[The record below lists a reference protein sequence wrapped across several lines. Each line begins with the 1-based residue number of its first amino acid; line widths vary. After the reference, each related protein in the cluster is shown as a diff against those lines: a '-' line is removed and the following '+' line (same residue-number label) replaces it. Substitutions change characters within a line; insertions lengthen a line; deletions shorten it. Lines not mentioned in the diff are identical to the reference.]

1 MTNAQLVRDIL
12 RHSDRGDSARF
23 RALLADDC
31 QWVNPVVQATGADE
45 ITRNVFGFF
54 AAFPRRDHQLR
65 LVVESGEIV
74 AIEGHWVATHESGRS
89 VDAPFAAILQAR
101 SGLIVAVRLYL
112 DTASLMAQLES
123 ALAATRPETNRTT
136 EDHAQNKALYRRW
149 FTDVV
154 SRGDLAAA
162 QEMLAPD
169 YRLHFPGMPGPVDRD
184 GHLRLVAMFRSGF
197 PDWVETVEDV
207 VAEGDRVVAR
217 VVGRGTHLG
226 EFQGVRPTGRR
237 VSATGIGIGR
247 LVDGQIVEAWAAY
260 DALGLLEQLQA
271 ADQAIA

>member
-12 RHSDRGDSARF
+12 RHSDQADSARF

-31 QWVNPVVQATGADE
+31 EWVNPVVQATGADE

-54 AAFPRRDHQLR
+54 AAFPRRDHQLS
-65 LVVESGEIV
+65 LLVESGDTV
-74 AIEGHWVATHESGRS
+74 AIEGHWVATHASGQT
-89 VDAPFAAILQAR
+89 VDAPFAAIMQVRA
-101 SGLIVAVRLYL
+101 GLISAVRLYL
-112 DTASLMAQLES
+112 DTASLMARLQPVG
-123 ALAATRPETNRTT
+123 AAAP
-136 EDHAQNKALYRRW
+136 DHRAQNKALYRRW

-162 QEMLAPD
+162 QEMLAAD

-197 PDWVETVEDV
+197 PDWVETVEDL

-217 VVGRGTHLG
+217 VVGRGTHVG

-237 VSATGIGIGR
+237 VSATGIGIGC
-247 LVDGQIVEAWAAY
+247 LSNGQIVEAWAAY
-260 DALGLLEQLQA
+260 DALGLLEQLQT

>member
-12 RHSDRGDSARF
+12 RHSDRGDSAGF
-23 RALLADDC
+23 RACLADDC
-31 QWVNPVVQATGADE
+31 EWVNPVVKATGADE
-45 ITRNVFGFF
+45 IARNVFGFF
-54 AAFPRRDHQLR
+54 AAFPHRDHQLS
-65 LVVESGEIV
+65 LVVESGDIV
-74 AIEGHWVATHESGRS
+74 AIEGHWVATHESGLS

-101 SGLIVAVRLYL
+101 AGLIVAVRLYL
-112 DTASLMAQLES
+112 DTASLMAQLEP
-123 ALAATRPETNRTT
+123 APAATMA
-136 EDHAQNKALYRRW
+136 EDHERNKALYRRW

-154 SRGDLAAA
+154 SRGDMAAA
-162 QEMLAPD
+162 QELLAAD

-207 VAEGDRVVAR
+207 VAEDDRVVAR

-226 EFQGVRPTGRR
+226 KFQGVRPTGRQ

-247 LVDGQIVEAWAAY
+247 VVGGQIVESWAAY

-271 ADQAIA
+271 PDQAIA

>member
-1 MTNAQLVRDIL
+1 MTNAQLVREIL
-12 RHSDRGDSARF
+12 RHSDQGDSARF
-23 RALLADDC
+23 RSLLAEDC
-31 QWVNPVVQATGADE
+31 EWVNPVVQATGADE
-45 ITRNVFGFF
+45 ITRNVFDFF
-54 AAFPRRDHQLR
+54 AAFPRRDHQLN
-65 LVVESGEIV
+65 LVVESGDVV
-74 AIEGHWVATHESGRS
+74 AVEGHWVATHESGQS
-89 VDAPFAAILQAR
+89 VDAPFAAIMQVR
-101 SGLIVAVRLYL
+101 TGLIVAVRLYL
-112 DTASLMAQLES
+112 DTASLMAQLQYVVD
-123 ALAATRPETNRTT
+123 ARPP
-136 EDHAQNKALYRRW
+136 EDRAQNKAVYRRW

-247 LVDGQIVEAWAAY
+247 LADGQIVEAWAAY

-271 ADQAIA
+271 ADHAIA

>member
-1 MTNAQLVRDIL
+1 MTNAQLVREIL
-12 RHSDRGDSARF
+12 QHSDQGDSARF
-23 RALLADDC
+23 RSLLAEDC
-31 QWVNPVVQATGADE
+31 EWVNPVVQATGADE
-45 ITRNVFGFF
+45 ITQNV
-54 AAFPRRDHQLR
+54 
-65 LVVESGEIV
+65 
-74 AIEGHWVATHESGRS
+74 
-89 VDAPFAAILQAR
+89 
-101 SGLIVAVRLYL
+101 
-112 DTASLMAQLES
+112 
-123 ALAATRPETNRTT
+123 
-136 EDHAQNKALYRRW
+136 AQNRALYRRW

-154 SRGDLAAA
+154 SRGDFAAA
-162 QEMLAPD
+162 REMLAAD

-247 LVDGQIVEAWAAY
+247 IADGQIVESWAAY

-271 ADQAIA
+271 QDRAIA